1 VSAAELGR
9 ANARVVAAAEQAT
22 SKKEREGEG
31 RYISRQEGPHRP
43 VRERERE
50 I

>member
-1 VSAAELGR
+1 VAAAELDR
-9 ANARVVAAAEQAT
+9 ANARV
-22 SKKEREGEG
+22 EREGEG
-31 RYISRQEGPHRP
+31 RYINRQEGPHRP